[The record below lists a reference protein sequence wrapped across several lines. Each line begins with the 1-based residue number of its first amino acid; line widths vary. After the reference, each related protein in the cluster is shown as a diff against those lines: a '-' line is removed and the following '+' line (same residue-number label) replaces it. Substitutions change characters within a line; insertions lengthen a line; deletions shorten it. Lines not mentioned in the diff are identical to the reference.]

1 MGACHGK
8 CCQNVDGSATNI
20 PSSASVDHRPSS
32 SSIQRAE
39 DDTDWYMPSRK
50 YQAKHIDNL
59 ILQTLKVIGK
69 IGIEK

>member
-8 CCQNVDGSATNI
+8 CCQNVDSPAGNVQ
-20 PSSASVDHRPSS
+20 SSTSVDHRPSS
-32 SSIQRAE
+32 SSLQGTD
-39 DDTDWYMPSRK
+39 DDTDWYLPSRK